1 MGNFVYLFSIIYII
15 VLIYLLITA
24 KKRGENYIKVKM
36 SLSILFV
43 LTSVATYLLGSR
55 NDSKRFTFLFL
66 ALLFCLI
73 GDFFLGK
80 VDFDIFSNT
89 KCFKYGVVS
98 FSIAHIFFS
107 VMFYLFIGF
116 ELTNFILPII
126 LMFVV
131 HFLEKFDLIEV
142 RELKFIITIYA
153 AIIGIMATMAIK
165 VALYG
170 NLQSTYGMLTKIGAI
185 LFLLSDLILAFLYFG
200 KMKNKEKLRVFN
212 LSTYYLGCY
221 ILALTAFYL

>member
-55 NDSKRFTFLFL
+55 NDGKRFTFLFL

-73 GDFFLGK
+73 GDFFLGQ

-126 LMFVV
+126 LMFAV
-131 HFLEKFDLIEV
+131 HFLEKFNLIEV
-142 RELKFIITIYA
+142 RQLKFIITIYA